1 MTSQKF
7 SPRIALQF
15 LGETNIFISIT
26 AALSSFSA
34 FAFFGFPGSSN
45 LSLAIFFSS
54 LFTYNAQRL
63 IGDLQKRETFRNAKK
78 GLSILAFLAAP
89 FFIFQLGVW
98 QIAVLAIAGA
108 ISLGYALPV
117 IPGKSGLQSLRK
129 IPRLKIW
136 LIAVVWILVIAVVP
150 LIDISQ
156 EHGSIGMVA
165 SSLYMAQQGLLV
177 LALTIPFDVRD
188 LEVDDADQKTLPMVL
203 GVRRSLRLAQ
213 VLIAFFTIPAF
224 ICYYLDY
231 CSFWVFL
238 AQVVVAAI
246 GFLLIP
252 KARKKASSLFFLI
265 ILDGLLLL
273 QAVLVV
279 GVQAIA

>member
-15 LGETNIFISIT
+15 LGETNIFISVT
-26 AALSSFSA
+26 AAVSSFSA
-34 FAFFGFPGSSN
+34 FAFFGYSGSVN

-54 LFTYNAQRL
+54 LFTYSAQRL
-63 IGDLQKRETFRNAKK
+63 MGDLQKRETFRNAKK

-89 FFIFQLGVW
+89 FFIFQLGVL
-98 QIAVLAIAGA
+98 QIVVLAIAGA

-117 IPGKSGLQSLRK
+117 IPGKFGFQSLRK

-165 SSLYMAQQGLLV
+165 SGLYIAQQGLLV

-203 GVRRSLRLAQ
+203 GVGRSLRLAQ
-213 VLIAFFTIPAF
+213 VLIVLFTIPAF

-238 AQVVVAAI
+238 AQVVVSAL
-246 GFLLIP
+246 GFVLIP
-252 KARKKASSLFFLI
+252 RARQTSSSLFFLI
-265 ILDGLLLL
+265 ILDGVLLL
-273 QAVLVV
+273 QAVLVMGV
-279 GVQAIA
+279 GLV